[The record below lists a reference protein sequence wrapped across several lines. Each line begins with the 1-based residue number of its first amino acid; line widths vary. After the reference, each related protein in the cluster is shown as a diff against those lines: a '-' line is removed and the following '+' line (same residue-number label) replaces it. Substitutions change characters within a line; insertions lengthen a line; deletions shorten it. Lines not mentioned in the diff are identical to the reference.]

1 MHNNI
6 TKALLTAMLIPIII
20 TQAGCSSKTG
30 AAAQGGTASGAAS
43 TEPYSKQSF
52 YFDTVC
58 AITVYDMEN
67 MSQANADA
75 AIEDAFA
82 LCRKYEQMLSK
93 TIEGSDIWNVNHA
106 EGKPVQ
112 VQDDT
117 AKLVQMGIDY
127 GDLSEG
133 CFDITIG
140 KAEDLWD
147 FHSDNPKVPDRDEL
161 AGAVKHVNYKA
172 IHLSGNTI
180 TMEDPEAEIDLGGIA
195 KGYIADRV
203 AEELAKDKVT
213 SAIISLGGNIECIGG
228 KPSSDGASQI
238 PFNIGIETPFSEMTQ
253 VTGSCKVTDGT
264 LVTSGIYERFFEKDG
279 VRYHHILDP
288 KTGYPV
294 ENDVVGVTIR
304 SSKGKSADCDAL
316 STTCLILGVDKGM
329 KLIEGLDGFAALF
342 IDQDNQIS
350 KTSGMEFTPKN

>member
-1 MHNNI
+1 
-6 TKALLTAMLIPIII
+6 
-20 TQAGCSSKTG
+20 
-30 AAAQGGTASGAAS
+30 
-43 TEPYSKQSF
+43 
-52 YFDTVC
+52 
-58 AITVYDMEN
+58 
-67 MSQANADA
+67 
-75 AIEDAFA
+75 
-82 LCRKYEQMLSK
+82 
-93 TIEGSDIWNVNHA
+93 
-106 EGKPVQ
+106 
-112 VQDDT
+112 
-117 AKLVQMGIDY
+117 
-127 GDLSEG
+127 
-133 CFDITIG
+133 
-140 KAEDLWD
+140 
-147 FHSDNPKVPDRDEL
+147 
-161 AGAVKHVNYKA
+161 
-172 IHLSGNTI
+172 
-180 TMEDPEAEIDLGGIA
+180 MEDPEAEIDLGGIA

-288 KTGYPV
+288 KTGYPI

-329 KLIEGLDGFAALF
+329 KLIEGLDGFDALF

>member
-1 MHNNI
+1 
-6 TKALLTAMLIPIII
+6 MLIPIII

-82 LCRKYEQMLSK
+82 MCRKYEQMLSK

-106 EGKPVQ
+106 EGKPVE

-127 GDLSEG
+127 GDLSGG

-147 FHSDNPKVPDRDEL
+147 FHSDNPKVPDKDEL

-203 AEELAKDKVT
+203 AEELAKD
-213 SAIISLGGNIECIGG
+213 
-228 KPSSDGASQI
+228 
-238 PFNIGIETPFSEMTQ
+238 FNIGIETPFSEMTQ

-288 KTGYPV
+288 KTGYPI

-329 KLIEGLDGFAALF
+329 KLIEGLDGFDALF